1 MRDLE
6 MRGAGDLLGTRQSGY
21 IAALGFQLYT
31 RLLSQAVRSL
41 RAASG
46 LEAEPES
53 GLPWLDASSLT
64 INIELPLSSEIP
76 ASYIPDQELR
86 LTLYRRIASLRSE
99 EDLTLTEIE
108 FADRFGEPPQ
118 GVKDL
123 LFQMKIKILGEKVG
137 LESISIVNNQL
148 VLSYPP
154 LSKGVNSR
162 GLPAVDPAARA
173 GKNAYW
179 INLAG
184 LKDESW
190 QAVLVRVLRK
200 LRDSQE

>member
-1 MRDLE
+1 M
-6 MRGAGDLLGTRQSGY
+6 
-21 IAALGFQLYT
+21 
-31 RLLSQAVRSL
+31 
-41 RAASG
+41 
-46 LEAEPES
+46 
-53 GLPWLDASSLT
+53 
-64 INIELPLSSEIP
+64 
-76 ASYIPDQELR
+76 
-86 LTLYRRIASLRSE
+86 
-99 EDLTLTEIE
+99 E
-108 FADRFGEPPQ
+108 FAVRFGEPPQ

-162 GLPAVDPAARA
+162 GLLAVDPAARA

-190 QAVLVRVLRK
+190 QTVLMRVLRK